1 MRGFNPEL
9 TATFVASA
17 ERLATTGQPQEIPA
31 GLSAALGERSVDL
44 ARYQLAVGQYDS
56 AIATLQRAID
66 LRAFGVATL
75 VRLPDVDAIRADPR
89 FQAMLVEMHIE
100 AQQPSN

>member
-1 MRGFNPEL
+1 M
-9 TATFVASA
+9 
-17 ERLATTGQPQEIPA
+17 
-31 GLSAALGERSVDL
+31 
-44 ARYQLAVGQYDS
+44 AVGQYDS